1 MKTFQIVVAL
11 VFIIAAPGTAIAEAR
26 VESNVVFG
34 MYSGL
39 ALLMDIHYPAEPNG
53 YGIVHVS
60 GSGWSRPLAYN
71 AERLT
76 QRQHVQ
82 LEAQPLVD
90 AGYTVFTI
98 NHRAAP
104 RFEAEAMIEDVQRA
118 IRFVRFH
125 SSDYGIDADR
135 IGAVAGSSGGHLAS
149 MAAVL
154 DGAGDPDDPDPVNRV
169 SAKLQCVVGR
179 AVPADL
185 SAIASVNRSYALA
198 LLVGA
203 AYTRDSGS
211 EEAQRYVAASPTTYA
226 SRDDPPFLLVHG
238 DADNVVPFEQ
248 AGLFAEVLRAEGV
261 TAEVIPVPGAGH
273 TPAIFEDEELQAA
286 SISWFDRHL
295 QD

>member
-1 MKTFQIVVAL
+1 MKKFGVFAAVAL
-11 VFIIAAPGTAIAEAR
+11 AFAMPRLATAEAR

-60 GSGWSRPLAYN
+60 GSGWARALAYN
-71 AERLT
+71 ATPLT

-104 RFEAEAMIEDVQRA
+104 RFQVEAMVEDVQRA
-118 IRFVRFH
+118 IRFVRYH
-125 SSDYGIDADR
+125 ATQYDIDADR
-135 IGAVAGSSGGHLAS
+135 IGAMAGSSGGHLVS
-149 MAAVL
+149 MAGVL
-154 DGAGDPDDPDPVNRV
+154 DGSGDPEDSDPINRV
-169 SAKLQCVVGR
+169 SAKVQCVVGR

-185 SAIASVNRSYALA
+185 SAIAAENRSFALA

-203 AYTRDSGS
+203 AYSNDPDSA
-211 EEAQRYVAASPTTYA
+211 EARRYVSASPTSYV
-226 SRDDPPFLLVHG
+226 SPDDPPFLLAHG
-238 DADNVVPFEQ
+238 DADPVVPFEQ
-248 AGLFAEVLRAEGV
+248 AGLFADVLNAAGV
-261 TAEVIPVPGAGH
+261 EAKVVPIPEAGH
-273 TPAIFEDEELQAA
+273 SPAIFEDPELQAA
-286 SISWFDRHL
+286 MIDWFDQHL
-295 QD
+295 RD